1 MKCSILVAGGFSC
14 WFYALY
20 GSLCNCKQNIFMS
33 QLGGALAIN
42 DPNRQRIMGATHAM
56 LFEWSN
62 LAGIGI
68 ERDRDFGAFC
78 SAFLGAGAY
87 HMTMTGKWIS
97 FGLPK
102 YLCIARIDFDF
113 AAVASGGFRLVFGF
127 GTRPE
132 IWRALF
138 MGSMNQKKSVKQV
151 YDTFCVWLSASRWHF
166 NLAAIDGNL
175 INLLPDFNWVR
186 PKEKCWATYGMIWF
200 HLGRS

>member
-1 MKCSILVAGGFSC
+1 MQWSSNDQIWPGSVSSAIEILEPV
-14 WFYALY
+14 
-20 GSLCNCKQNIFMS
+20 
-33 QLGGALAIN
+33 
-42 DPNRQRIMGATHAM
+42 
-56 LFEWSN
+56 
-62 LAGIGI
+62 
-68 ERDRDFGAFC
+68 C

-113 AAVASGGFRLVFGF
+113 AAVASGGFRLGFGF

-186 PKEKCWATYGMIWF
+186 PKEKCWAIDGMVWF
-200 HLGRS
+200 HLGPNEGHLEH